1 MESDKM
7 KLRRLKSWAVLL
19 GTWTALA
26 HAANPVY
33 VGASY
38 GLYKSTDAGATWTMV
53 NIPLNNP
60 LLKGPVIV
68 TSVSMDPHDP
78 SKIYLIGNATARA
91 FFATTDA
98 GRTWSATPFVA
109 MYGRDVAVD
118 FAGQVVYVTAT
129 ATNGSGD
136 NLLYKTTNAG
146 AASGATWTRLTIP
159 SSATPPSQSGSAVT
173 QFVPDATASGTIYV
187 QTTRAEFFKSTDFG
201 QTWTQI
207 SKSGVILT
215 SSGTVAP
222 QTTIL
227 DIHQDP
233 RNPQIWYYATD
244 HSSFPQT
251 CPLTNG
257 GLCGLFKSTN
267 GGATFTGLSLP
278 SGYVSSV
285 SVGAPSG
292 TVYATADVGGLGG
305 TVMKTTDGG
314 DTWTP
319 IKNGLF
325 TSRSGRVWADPT
337 DPSTLY
343 VNDSFSNHDFYVSTD
358 AGAHFTPSAI
368 PQGPPGCVPG
378 NCSRQEVYD
387 VVIAPSS
394 QPAISGVVNG
404 ASLQPPFAANSW
416 ATIFGSNLATATDNW
431 NSSIV
436 NGKLPTVVDGVS
448 VTMGGKPAYVYFVSP
463 GQINVLAPDVAAGPV
478 AVTVTAPG
486 GTTAAFTAAASQYG
500 PAFFLWPGNQPVA
513 TRQDFSFAAKA
524 GTFSGATTTP
534 AKPGE
539 VIILWATGLGP
550 TSPAAPAGVAVPGD
564 QTYATA
570 VPTVA
575 INNTPATVF
584 GAALAPGAV
593 GLYQIAIQVPNTLA
607 DGDWPI
613 QAGIGSVQSPTGTV
627 LTVQRIPS
635 K

>member
-7 KLRRLKSWAVLL
+7 KLRRLRNRAVLL
-19 GTWTALA
+19 GACAALA

-68 TSVSMDPHDP
+68 SSVSIDPHDP
-78 SKIYLIGNATARA
+78 SKIYLLGTATARA
-91 FFATTDA
+91 FFATADA
-98 GRTWSATPFVA
+98 GRTWSAQPFVA
-109 MYGRDVAVD
+109 MYGRDLAVD

-136 NLLYKTTNAG
+136 NLLYKTTNV
-146 AASGATWTRLTIP
+146 GATWTRLTIP
-159 SSATPPSQSGSAVT
+159 STTTPPSQSGSAVR
-173 QFVPDATASGTIYV
+173 QLVADATASGTLYV
-187 QTTRAEFFKSTDFG
+187 QTTRSEFFKSTDFG

-207 SKSGVILT
+207 SKSGVTLT
-215 SSGTVAP
+215 SGGVAP
-222 QTTIL
+222 QTSIL

-233 RNPQIWYYATD
+233 RNPQTWYYATD
-244 HSSFPQT
+244 HSSFPET
-251 CPLTNG
+251 CPLKNG

-267 GGATFTGLSLP
+267 DGASFTGLSLP

-285 SVGAPSG
+285 SIGAPSG
-292 TVYATADVGGLGG
+292 TVYATAEVGGLGG

-325 TSRSGRVWADPT
+325 TSRSGRVWADPN

-343 VNDSFSNHDFYVSTD
+343 VNDTFSRNDFYVSTD
-358 AGAHFTPSAI
+358 AGAHFTKSVI
-368 PQGPPGCVPG
+368 PPGPLGCVPG
-378 NCSRQEVYD
+378 NCAQQD
-387 VVIAPSS
+387 VHDVAFAAST
-394 QPAISGVVNG
+394 QPAISSVVNG
-404 ASLQPPFAANSW
+404 ATLQPGFAANSW
-416 ATIFGSNLATATDNW
+416 ATIFGTNLATTTDNW

-436 NGKLPTVVDGVS
+436 NGKLPTVVAGVS

-463 GQINVLAPDVAAGPV
+463 GQINVLAPDVAPGPV
-478 AVTVTAPG
+478 TVTVTAPA
-486 GTTAAFTAAASQYG
+486 GTSAAFPATASQYG
-500 PAFFLWPGNQPVA
+500 PAFFLWPGSQPVA

-524 GTFSGATTTP
+524 GTFAGATTTP
-534 AKPGE
+534 ARPGD
-539 VIILWATGLGP
+539 VIILWTTGLGP
-550 TSPAAPAGVAVPGD
+550 TNPAAPAGVAVPGD

-570 VPTVA
+570 TPSIT

-593 GLYQIAIQVPNTLA
+593 GLYQIAIQVPTMLA

-613 QAGIGSVQSPTGTV
+613 QAGIGGIQSPTGTV
-627 LTVQRIPS
+627 LTVQRMLS